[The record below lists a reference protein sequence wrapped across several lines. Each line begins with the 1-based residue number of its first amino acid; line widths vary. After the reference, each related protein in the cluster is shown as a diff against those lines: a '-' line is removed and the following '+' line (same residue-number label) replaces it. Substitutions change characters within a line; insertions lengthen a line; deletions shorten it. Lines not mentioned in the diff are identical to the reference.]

1 MKDSHGWRID
11 PKKERDSVSSVPGG
25 SWAGRGAGG
34 WSDIIILFI
43 FFISFSFPFHLA
55 AASCETGSLLQCFTD
70 AFPLGSNAKDLCVK
84 TGHFPIIIPFEP
96 MLLSKKVDVSVL

>member
-1 MKDSHGWRID
+1 MAGELILRRKGTQF
-11 PKKERDSVSSVPGG
+11 PLYLGAVGQAVVPE
-25 SWAGRGAGG
+25 AGL
-34 WSDIIILFI
+34 ILLLF

-55 AASCETGSLLQCFTD
+55 AAPCETGSLLQCFTD
-70 AFPLGSNAKDLCVK
+70 ASPLGSNAKDLCVK